1 MIIINNNFFS
11 INNFYDVVYN
21 DKKIKLSEETTNKVL
36 KANTFLNDFIKEKII
51 YGINTGLGPMA
62 QYKIEEKDQVL
73 LQKNLIRSHA
83 AGIGKHMPANFVKG
97 AMLIRL
103 INFSKGYSGVTLQ
116 TLETIIAF
124 INNNIIP
131 VVSQHGGVGASGDL
145 VQLSQIA
152 LCLIGEG
159 EVYYKG
165 ELQKTADVLKK
176 LNIQPLEIKLREGL
190 ALINGTSFMTSVG
203 ITNVLQSKEALNQ
216 VITQGCLLNELVES
230 FDDHY
235 SSELNTV
242 KQHPHQQK
250 IAEKIRTTLQGSKLI
265 KRRQD
270 TYYQGINDEKVFTK
284 KVQEYYSLRCLPQIL
299 GPISKTIEDAEEV
312 LLNEMNSVSD
322 NPIIDVEAQNIF
334 HGGNFHGDFISCEM
348 SKLKNVMIKLSVLVE
363 RQLNFLLNH
372 KLNNEFPPFLNAGV
386 LGLNLGL
393 QGAQYAATSTTAEN
407 QSLSASVYVHNI
419 PSNND
424 NQDVVSMGT
433 NEALATNK
441 VIDNFFDVNSVFC
454 LAIFQASALKNE
466 NEKLSLGTLA
476 YIKSISNIV
485 KVIKDDNE
493 IRPVFEKIKK
503 HLTSSLEVN

>member
-1 MIIINNNFFS
+1 MIIINNSLFS
-11 INNFYDVVYN
+11 ISNFNEVVYKGDKVSLSPETVYRINESNIFLNNF
-21 DKKIKLSEETTNKVL
+21 IKG
-36 KANTFLNDFIKEKII
+36 KII

-62 QYKIEEKDQVL
+62 QYKIEENDQIL

-83 AGIGKHMPANFVKG
+83 AGIGKHMPAHFVKG
-97 AMLIRL
+97 AMLCRL
-103 INFSKGYSGVTLQ
+103 ISLSRGFSGVTLQ
-116 TLETIIAF
+116 AIETIVAF

-159 EVYYKG
+159 EVYYQNK
-165 ELQKTADVLKK
+165 LQKTSAVLKQ
-176 LNIQPLEIKLREGL
+176 LNIKPLEVKLREGL

-203 ITNVLQSKEALNQ
+203 ITNVLQAKKGLNQ
-216 VITQGCLLNELVES
+216 AITHGCLVNELMES
-230 FDDHY
+230 FDDHF
-235 SSELNTV
+235 SEELNQV
-242 KQHPHQQK
+242 KKHPHQQI
-250 IAEKIRTTLQGSKLI
+250 IAEKIRTTLQNSQLI
-265 KRRQD
+265 KNRHE
-270 TYYQGINDEKVFTK
+270 TYYNGVNEDKVFTK

-299 GPISKTIEDAEEV
+299 GPISKTIEDAEEM

-322 NPIIDVEAQNIF
+322 NPIIDVAAQNIF
-334 HGGNFHGDFISCEM
+334 HGGNFHGDFVSCEM
-348 SKLKNVMIKLSVLVE
+348 SKLKNVMIKLSVLTE

-372 KLNNEFPPFLNAGV
+372 NLNNEFPPFLNAGV

-407 QSLSASVYVHNI
+407 QSMSASIYVHNI

-454 LAIFQASALKNE
+454 LAIFQAVALKNQ
-466 NEKLSLGTLA
+466 NQKLAKKTFK
-476 YIKSISNIV
+476 YIEDVSKIIP
-485 KVIKDDNE
+485 VIKDDLE
-493 IRPVFEKIKK
+493 IRPIFEDIKK
-503 HLTSSLEVN
+503 YLTSN